1 MPTYRASDT
10 KFATV
15 TLTNPN
21 PVSLP
26 VTVSIKI
33 GNDGTASKTRTITP
47 NGSADF
53 KMAVKMPS
61 DAGAYQVTVPVKYN
75 GASVTYK
82 AGSIQIYKLQEP
94 TISFDWGTIGGGGEV
109 E

>member
-1 MPTYRASDT
+1 
-10 KFATV
+10 
-15 TLTNPN
+15 
-21 PVSLP
+21 
-26 VTVSIKI
+26 
-33 GNDGTASKTRTITP
+33 
-47 NGSADF
+47 
-53 KMAVKMPS
+53 MAVKMPS